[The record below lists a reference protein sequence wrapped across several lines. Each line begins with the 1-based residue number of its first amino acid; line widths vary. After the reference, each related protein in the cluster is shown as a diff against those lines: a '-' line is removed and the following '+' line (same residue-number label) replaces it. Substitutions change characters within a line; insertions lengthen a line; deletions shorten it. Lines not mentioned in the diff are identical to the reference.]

1 MYLHCIVLQYIPET
15 PFRLFLFDFFCFHF
29 AQLYMSWAFHLL
41 FGVYLFSFLN
51 LLLLGFSIVNY
62 LYYLTSFKFT
72 TYFSIDAGLGPNIA
86 QVKFWTK
93 IYKQLCE
100 LYVHFYN
107 VQYMIKAYE
116 TCCCTYL
123 HTKEL
128 DMVYL
133 GDSWQPVWF
142 PVCLSVCLCVCLS
155 LTGENVFML
164 YLSPAWNQ
172 CIFIHPVGCPMA
184 VGNLQAIENGGF
196 KGQLNSYC

>member
-1 MYLHCIVLQYIPET
+1 
-15 PFRLFLFDFFCFHF
+15 
-29 AQLYMSWAFHLL
+29 MSWAIHLL
-41 FGVYLFSFLN
+41 FRVYLFSFLN

-62 LYYLTSFKFT
+62 VLILPDFIQIHNIF
-72 TYFSIDAGLGPNIA
+72 FNRCGLGTNIA
-86 QVKFWTK
+86 QVKLWTK

-100 LYVHFYN
+100 LY

-142 PVCLSVCLCVCLS
+142 PVCLSVCLCVRLS
-155 LTGENVFML
+155 PTGENVFML
-164 YLSPAWNQ
+164 YLSPGKTWNR
-172 CIFIHPVGCPMA
+172 CIYIHCSTTGKPTRSFATERVSLDS
-184 VGNLQAIENGGF
+184 V
-196 KGQLNSYC
+196 